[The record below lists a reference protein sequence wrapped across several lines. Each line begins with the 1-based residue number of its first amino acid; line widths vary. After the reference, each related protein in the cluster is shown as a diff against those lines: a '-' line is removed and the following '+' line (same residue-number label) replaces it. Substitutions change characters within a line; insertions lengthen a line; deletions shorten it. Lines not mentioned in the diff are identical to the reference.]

1 MQQDRFTVKA
11 QEAIA
16 AAQRLA
22 GARRNAQVAPHHV
35 LLALLEQDGGIVVPV
50 LRRANA
56 DPESVRRRAN
66 EALDALPTLSGDA
79 EAPTSLGSDLV
90 DVLAPRRRGR
100 PLDGRRVRLHRA
112 PAARPGRRPQG
123 RRRRLA
129 RAARRGGRAGARPP
143 PRDRP
148 EPRGPLPGAR
158 ALRPRP
164 HRGRRERQARSG
176 DRARRGDPARD
187 PGALPPHE
195 EQPRPDRRARRR
207 QDRDRRGPGAAHRR
221 RRRARVAARPAR
233 DRPRHRLADRGRQV
247 PRRVRG
253 PAEGRAEGD
262 RRRRRAR

>member
-22 GARRNAQVAPHHV
+22 GARRNSQVAPHHL

-66 EALDALPTLSGDA
+66 EALDALPTVTGDG
-79 EAPTSLGSDLV
+79 EAPTGLELRPGGR
-90 DVLAPRRRGR
+90 AQARRRGR
-100 PLDGRRVRLHRA
+100 PLDGRRVRVHRA
-112 PAARPGRRPQG
+112 PAARPGRRPEG

-129 RAARRGGRAGARPP
+129 LAARRGGGGGARPP

-164 HRGRRERQARSG
+164 HRGRRGRQARPG
-176 DRARRGDPARD
+176 DRPRRGDPARD
-187 PGALPPHE
+187 PGALPPDQ
-195 EQPRPDRRARRR
+195 EQPRADRRARRG
-207 QDRDRRGPGAAHRR
+207 QDRHRRGPRPADRG
-221 RRRARVAARPAR
+221 RRRAR
-233 DRPRHRLADRGRQV
+233 PRCATG
-247 PRRVRG
+247 
-253 PAEGRAEGD
+253 A
-262 RRRRRAR
+262 